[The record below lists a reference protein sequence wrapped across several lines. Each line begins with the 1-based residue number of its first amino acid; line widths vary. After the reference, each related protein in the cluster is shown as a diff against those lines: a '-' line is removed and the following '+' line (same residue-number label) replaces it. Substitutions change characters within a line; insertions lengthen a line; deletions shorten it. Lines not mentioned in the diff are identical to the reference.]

1 MKILIVE
8 DEELIAKGLAEV
20 LEKQNY
26 IVDVANNGQTGLELA
41 ETFGYDLIVL
51 DVMLPKLDGISLCQ
65 KLRSRNYLMP
75 ILLLTAKKS
84 SNDKIMG
91 LDAGADDYVIKP
103 FDIQEL
109 LARIRVLLRRGSN
122 FLPPILAWENLR
134 LNPSNYEVNYQD
146 KPLSLT
152 PTEYRLLELFLRN
165 PHRVFSRTAIIDHLW
180 SDEVFPNEE
189 TINSHIK
196 CLRQK
201 LKKAGAVDF
210 IETLYGLGYRL
221 KEQVTTP
228 QPKHTDNYT
237 SVTNTRNNSKQNQ
250 PDNWQK
256 FRQKSL
262 ENEQEN
268 FLIST
273 INEDLINN
281 EQKQLEKPGELLE
294 SSQEDIRKK
303 TTEAMAGVW
312 DKFKH
317 KIGDRV
323 ENIARTIPEFIQQ
336 NAREELRQEI
346 ESEAHKLAGTL
357 GIFGFGEASQIA
369 REIEKILQA
378 GIILE
383 TEKAQHLVKLAADLQ
398 QELKKE
404 PTPQK
409 QVPITYHKQ
418 QSLVLLIDD
427 DVELGERLK
436 IEATAWGLHLE
447 IATDLRQAREKMD
460 QKTPDIVLLDL
471 SFPDTSEESLALL
484 WELSNCT
491 PSIPAIVF
499 TARDSFIDRIRVARL
514 GAIAFLHKPIPAAQ
528 VLEKVTQILKQVR
541 NTTDSKP
548 LPSKVVKVMVVD
560 DDLEILDHIKNLIEP
575 WGVKL
580 FTLEDPRCFWDV
592 FAKSQPDLLILDVE
606 MPYFNGIDLCK
617 VVRNEPTTANIPILF
632 LTVDTNP
639 DQVHQLFTVGGDD
652 YISKPIEDSEL
663 VTRVISRLEKL
674 RKTDNY
680 E

>member
-65 KLRSRNYLMP
+65 RLRSRNYLMP

-109 LARIRVLLRRGSN
+109 LARIRVLLRRGNN
-122 FLPPILAWENLR
+122 FLPPILEWENLR
-134 LNPSNYEVNYQD
+134 LNPGNYEVTYRD

-221 KEQVTTP
+221 KEQVATP
-228 QPKHTDNYT
+228 PDHNDNYS
-237 SVTNTRNNSKQNQ
+237 SVVTTKDNSKQKQ
-250 PDNWQK
+250 PDNSWQK
-256 FRQKSL
+256 FRQASL
-262 ENEQEN
+262 ENEQEK

-273 INEDLINN
+273 INENSRN
-281 EQKQLEKPGELLE
+281 EDKPEEKSVKLLKTP
-294 SSQEDIRKK
+294 QEDIRQK

-323 ENIARTIPEFIQQ
+323 ENIVRSIPAFIDK
-336 NAREELRQEI
+336 NAQEELRQQI

-369 REIEKILQA
+369 REIEKILQP

-383 TEKAQHLVKLAADLQ
+383 TEKVQHLAKLAADLQ

-404 PTPQK
+404 PTTQK
-409 QVPITYHKQ
+409 QVPITYQ
-418 QSLVLLIDD
+418 QKHSLVLMIDD
-427 DVELGERLK
+427 DVELGERIK
-436 IEATAWGLHLE
+436 IEATAWGLRLE
-447 IATDLRQAREKMD
+447 IATDLRQAREKID
-460 QKTPDIVLLDL
+460 QEIPDIVLLDL
-471 SFPDTSEESLALL
+471 SFPDNSEESLALL

-499 TARDSFIDRIRVARL
+499 TARDSFIDRVRVARL

-528 VLEKVTQILKQVR
+528 VLEKITQILNQFR
-541 NTTDSKP
+541 HNTDSKP
-548 LPSKVVKVMVVD
+548 LPVKVVKVMVVD
-560 DDLEILDHIKNLIEP
+560 DNLEILDHIKILLEP

-592 FAKSQPDLLILDVE
+592 FAQSQPDLLILDVE
-606 MPYFNGIDLCK
+606 MPHFNGIDLCK

-639 DQVHQLFTVGGDD
+639 DQVHQLFVIGGDD

-674 RKTDNY
+674 RKIDNY